1 MADLGASVLVS
12 AAELRMVNLEDL
24 GFWEGRVLG
33 KEKKGESD
41 GWSVMVF
48 GGKREVVR

>member
-12 AAELRMVNLEDL
+12 AAELRIVNLEDL

-33 KEKKGESD
+33 KETKGERD
-41 GWSVMVF
+41 GWPVRVF
-48 GGKREVVR
+48 GGKGEAVR